1 MALGRELLAELRPG
15 SPGFDELGWEVA
27 TAMNDLRQ
35 AAIAGKFADEI
46 DDLQTEVVALC
57 EAHPGPRARQALAQ
71 AIHNEAVDMTGL
83 AYQAMYQRIE
93 PDPAAVARLL
103 SLCDRAIQLRQGLGA
118 QRRAAP
124 RGRGPDDARGRAGLP
139 DGGGRRQVALPVRR
153 AILTAPPLS
162 RRGGSAGPPGPRR
175 PAPAR
180 GAGGPCG
187 AGR

>member
-1 MALGRELLAELRPG
+1 
-15 SPGFDELGWEVA
+15 
-27 TAMNDLRQ
+27 MNDLRQ

-103 SLCDRAIQLRQGLGA
+103 SLCDRAIELRQGLGPSA
-118 QRRAAP
+118 ERLRVDVDQTMREAEQAYPTVVAGVRWP
-124 RGRGPDDARGRAGLP
+124 SRFRGP
-139 DGGGRRQVALPVRR
+139 
-153 AILTAPPLS
+153 S
-162 RRGGSAGPPGPRR
+162 
-175 PAPAR
+175 
-180 GAGGPCG
+180 
-187 AGR
+187 